1 MNTYSYIEIFTQHE
15 EPLHMRRTWNVAG
28 LDCANCAAKV
38 EQAINRLKEVKEA
51 RLDFMNQKLTV
62 IVADGQNEG
71 VWKEVVR
78 TAILTEPDITL
89 TCRETGEAI
98 TEKSLRLSQPPAHG
112 HAHGHSHANH
122 EECHCEHDHERE
134 HHLHKEGHG
143 CGCCQDEDEADDEQ
157 DEEGDAMHGER
168 ECGHRHHTDDHD
180 AEHCD
185 CDQTGQHIAQGQE
198 PCHCSQWHD
207 IDDDVEHEAVR
218 ERPRTAGHP
227 VGCTC
232 PLCSGE
238 NCKAKRESKGEHAWF
253 NADMAR
259 IIAALALFVVGK
271 FLSGRPSDI
280 LAVASYILAGYDV
293 LWRALRNILKGKVF
307 DENFLMAVATIGAAI
322 IGDYAEAA
330 AVMIFYQTGEYFQ
343 GAAIRRSRNSIADLM
358 DIRPQTATV
367 VRGGVATVVDPMRVQ
382 VGETIRVLA
391 GERIPLDSTVL
402 SGSSYLD
409 TVALTGE
416 PVPRK
421 VDVGDELISGCV
433 NTTGV
438 LEARVE
444 RKYEDSTVS
453 RILELVEDSGS
464 RKAPSEQFI
473 TKFARYYTPAVV
485 IAAVVLAVLPPLL
498 GFGAF
503 STWVYR
509 ALVFLVISCPCA
521 LVISIPL
528 SYFGGIGGSA
538 RKGILVKGGNYLQA
552 LAKVDTF
559 VFDKTGTITEGVFDV
574 QMVDLYDG
582 HYDTV
587 TLLDYAA
594 AAEQMSNHPVA
605 KAIVSAAKTRTFVA
619 TSAEEVAGMG
629 IEATVGGR
637 RVLAGNGRLME
648 RDKINLPTM
657 SRQAGTVVF
666 IAIDGT
672 LVGRILVADKIKDSA
687 KSAIAR
693 LKKLGVDKTVMLTG
707 DAAENAKLVA
717 QQVGIDEVHASLLPQ
732 MKVDE
737 LENIMASRQ
746 GTLAYVGDGINDAPV
761 LARADIGIAMGAM
774 GSDAAIEA
782 ADVVIMTDDPARAA
796 DAMLIARK
804 TNRIVRQNIVFALAV
819 KAVVLFLGALGIAGM
834 WMAVFADV
842 GVAVIAILN
851 AMRALRVN
859 KL

>member
-1 MNTYSYIEIFTQHE
+1 
-15 EPLHMRRTWNVAG
+15 MRRTWKVDG
-28 LDCANCAAKV
+28 LDCANCAAKI
-38 EQAINRLKEVKEA
+38 EQAVGRLPEVKES
-51 RLDFMNQKLTV
+51 RLDFMNQKLSVTV
-62 IVADGQNEG
+62 QENHGDDI
-71 VWKEVVR
+71 WREVEK
-78 TAILTEPDITL
+78 TAIMTEPDITL
-89 TCRETGEAI
+89 TCRETGEVV
-98 TEKSLRLSQPPAHG
+98 TEKTLRLAEAHVHKHEHSGGATGQEACHCG
-112 HAHGHSHANH
+112 HDHGSEH
-122 EECHCEHDHERE
+122 EHHHDDHGGCGCGHVHDGCAEEAASECEQRHECHDTDGHCGCGHDHEATPATGAASCDRE
-134 HHLHKEGHG
+134 AGP
-143 CGCCQDEDEADDEQ
+143 
-157 DEEGDAMHGER
+157 ER
-168 ECGHRHHTDDHD
+168 
-180 AEHCD
+180 
-185 CDQTGQHIAQGQE
+185 I
-198 PCHCSQWHD
+198 
-207 IDDDVEHEAVR
+207 
-218 ERPRTAGHP
+218 RPAGHP
-227 VGCTC
+227 IGCTC

-238 NCKAKRESKGEHAWF
+238 NCKAKQGSKEKHTWF
-253 NADMAR
+253 NMDLIR
-259 IIAALALFVVGK
+259 IIAALVLFVVAK
-271 FLSGRPSDI
+271 CLSGLPSNI
-280 LAVASYILAGYDV
+280 LAIAAYALTGYDV
-293 LWRALRNILKGKVF
+293 LWRAVKNICKGKVF
-307 DENFLMAVATIGAAI
+307 DENFLMAVATVGAAV

-343 GAAIRRSRNSIADLM
+343 GAAVRRSRKSIADLM

-367 VRGGVATVVDPMRVQ
+367 VRNGIAMTMDPSKVE
-382 VGETIRVLA
+382 VGETIRLLA
-391 GERIPLDSTVL
+391 GERVPLDSTVI

-433 NTTGV
+433 NTSGV
-438 LEARVE
+438 LEAKVE

-485 IAAVVLAVLPPLL
+485 IAAVVLGILPPLL

-503 STWVYR
+503 GTWIYR

-559 VFDKTGTITEGVFDV
+559 VFDKTGTITEGVFNV
-574 QMVDLYDG
+574 QKVDLYDG
-582 HYDTV
+582 RYDTA
-587 TLLDYAA
+587 TLLNYAA
-594 AAEQMSNHPVA
+594 AAERMSNHPVA
-605 KAIVSAAKTRTFVA
+605 KAIVAAAEDRTLA
-619 TSAEEVAGMG
+619 ASTAEEVAGMG
-629 IEATVGGR
+629 IAALVDGR
-637 RVLAGNGRLME
+637 RVLAGNARLIE
-648 RDKINLPTM
+648 REGIEMPLQV
-657 SRQAGTVVF
+657 REAGTVVF
-666 IAIDGT
+666 VAIDGR
-672 LVGRILVADKIKDSA
+672 LAGRILVADKIKDSA
-687 KSAIAR
+687 KSAISR
-693 LKKLGVDKTVMLTG
+693 LKKLGVSKTVMLTG
-707 DAAENAKLVA
+707 DSAENAKLVA

-737 LENIMASRQ
+737 LEKIISSRQ

-796 DAMLIARK
+796 DAMLIARA
-804 TNRIVRQNIVFALAV
+804 TNRIVTQNIVFALTV
-819 KAVVLFLGALGIAGM
+819 KAVVLLLGALGVAGM

-851 AMRALRVN
+851 AMRALRV
-859 KL
+859 KKM

>member
-1 MNTYSYIEIFTQHE
+1 
-15 EPLHMRRTWNVAG
+15 MRRTWNVEG

-38 EQAINRLKEVKEA
+38 EQAVSRLEEVKEA

-62 IVADGQNEG
+62 VVKDGQDESC
-71 VWKEVVR
+71 WDKIEQ
-78 TAILTEPDITL
+78 TAIQMEPDITL
-89 TCRETGEAI
+89 TCRETGEVV
-98 TEKSLRLSQPPAHG
+98 TEKSLRLAQSSVHDHEHCHVSPA
-112 HAHGHSHANH
+112 A
-122 EECHCEHDHERE
+122 EECHCGQGHE
-134 HHLHKEGHG
+134 HHHSHKKDGNCDPNHDGDDEAVDAHAE
-143 CGCCQDEDEADDEQ
+143 CGCE
-157 DEEGDAMHGER
+157 
-168 ECGHRHHTDDHD
+168 HRHQPDDHD
-180 AEHCD
+180 CEGEHHHHTTDQD
-185 CDQTGQHIAQGQE
+185 CECGRTAHEHAGHEHVKYVREMEQE
-198 PCHCSQWHD
+198 PCHCGAQRD
-207 IDDDVEHEAVR
+207 IDSDVDYTAVR
-218 ERPRTAGHP
+218 ERPRTEGHP

-238 NCKAKRESKGEHAWF
+238 NCKAKREAKGKPTWF
-253 NADMAR
+253 NADLAR
-259 IIAALALFVVGK
+259 ILAALAMFIVGK
-271 FLSGRPSDI
+271 CLSGRPSDI

-293 LWRALRNILKGKVF
+293 LWRALKNILKGKVF

-343 GAAIRRSRNSIADLM
+343 GAAIRRSRKSIADLM
-358 DIRPQTATV
+358 DIKPQTATV
-367 VRGGVATVVDPMRVQ
+367 VRDGVATVLDPMRVQ
-382 VGETIRVLA
+382 VGETIRILA
-391 GERIPLDSTVL
+391 GERVPLDSTVL

-433 NTTGV
+433 NTSGV

-444 RKYEDSTVS
+444 RRYEDSTVS

-503 STWVYR
+503 STWIYR

-574 QMVDLYDG
+574 QMVDLYGG
-582 HYDTV
+582 HYDTS
-587 TLLDYAA
+587 TLLDFAA

-605 KAIVSAAKTRTFVA
+605 KAIVSAAKNRTRIA

-629 IEATVGGR
+629 IVATVDGH

-648 RDKINLPTM
+648 RDNIKLPTLT
-657 SRQAGTVVF
+657 REAGTVVF
-666 IAIDGT
+666 VAIDGT

-693 LKKLGVDKTVMLTG
+693 LKKLGVNKTVMLTG

-737 LENIMASRQ
+737 LEKLMASRQ

-804 TNRIVRQNIVFALAV
+804 TNRIVTQNIVFALAV
-819 KAVVLFLGALGIAGM
+819 KAVVLLLGALGIAGM

-859 KL
+859 TL